1 MNLNQH
7 PIRHNEIWTAEEV
20 AQLEHFMRETD
31 ASIREVAES
40 MGRTPM
46 AILLRVRKI
55 VGIDVDTKETTGIAY
70 KDNAR
75 WDEMEDKYLIT
86 QFNAGQSINQLA
98 KYFDRTH
105 KAVVARLYKVIA
117 DVSSINA
124 TYQRLR
130 KLRKV

>member
-1 MNLNQH
+1 MTTYQL
-7 PIRHNEIWTAEEV
+7 PERHNEKWTKEEV
-20 AQLEHFMRETD
+20 EQLEHFMRETD
-31 ASIREVAES
+31 VSIREVAET

-55 VGIDVDTKETTGIAY
+55 VGIDVDTKDTVGIAY
-70 KDNAR
+70 KDNSR

-117 DVSSINA
+117 DVSSIDA

-130 KLRKV
+130 KLRKL

>member
-1 MNLNQH
+1 MNSNQH
-7 PIRHNEIWTAEEV
+7 PTRHNEIWTAEELT
-20 AQLEHFMRETD
+20 QLEHFMRETD

-46 AILLRVRKI
+46 AILLRVRKVI
-55 VGIDVDTKETTGIAY
+55 GIDVEAKEAVSFAY
-70 KDNAR
+70 NENAR
-75 WDEMEDKYLIT
+75 WDEMEDKYLIA

-117 DVSSINA
+117 DVSSIDA
-124 TYQRLR
+124 IYQRLR